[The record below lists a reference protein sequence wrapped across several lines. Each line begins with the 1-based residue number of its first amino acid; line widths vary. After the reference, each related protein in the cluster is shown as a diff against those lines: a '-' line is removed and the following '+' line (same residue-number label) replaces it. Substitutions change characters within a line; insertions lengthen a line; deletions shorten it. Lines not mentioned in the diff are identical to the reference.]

1 MVGVWILH
9 SNFTIL
15 WCSMFSLEEVCFNQ
29 MLWRSRDILF
39 LILTPG
45 ENLRAVV
52 PAYSSRDPKHQ
63 LTEGSGSSTILIS
76 KKIDWRI
83 ETTKPPIVATCPY
96 RRYRSSSIFLLNNF
110 LYDVPP
116 FFQWLWMPN
125 MFSLSWI
132 DCVTGIKHPSP
143 QDLSR

>member
-1 MVGVWILH
+1 MVDVWILY

-15 WCSMFSLEEVCFNQ
+15 WCSVFSLEEVCFNQ

-45 ENLRAVV
+45 VTLRAVV
-52 PAYSSRDPKHQ
+52 PAYSSRNLKHQ
-63 LTEGSGSSTILIS
+63 LTQGSRSSTVLIS

-83 ETTKPPIVATCPY
+83 ETTKPPIVATCLY

-110 LYDVPP
+110 MYDVPP
-116 FFQWLWMPN
+116 FFQWLWMSN
-125 MFSLSWI
+125 MFSPILI

-143 QDLSR
+143 QD